1 MFAIV
6 QTGGKQYNVTEGD
19 IIKVEK
25 LSNAVGDK
33 INLEVLL
40 VSSDNKVVA
49 GTPTVK
55 GAEVTAEVLSHGKG
69 DKIVVYKYKPKK
81 NERKKQG
88 HRQPWTDEGSDIVCS
103 AVSTATQMAVCGI
116 NEVLKLNTE
125 TKIKDGY
132 LKFGLSKQDYNNE
145 QAQFILKTMFKTLQ
159 DITRQYGD
167 YVKMEVKR
175 DVY

>member
-40 VSSDNKVVA
+40 VSNDGKVVA

-88 HRQPWTDEGSDIVCS
+88 HRQPWTELKIVS
-103 AVSTATQMAVCGI
+103 
-116 NEVLKLNTE
+116 
-125 TKIKDGY
+125 IK
-132 LKFGLSKQDYNNE
+132 
-145 QAQFILKTMFKTLQ
+145 M
-159 DITRQYGD
+159 
-167 YVKMEVKR
+167 
-175 DVY
+175 

>member
-40 VSSDNKVVA
+40 VSSDGKVVA

-88 HRQPWTDEGSDIVCS
+88 HRQPWTELKIVS
-103 AVSTATQMAVCGI
+103 
-116 NEVLKLNTE
+116 
-125 TKIKDGY
+125 IK
-132 LKFGLSKQDYNNE
+132 
-145 QAQFILKTMFKTLQ
+145 M
-159 DITRQYGD
+159 
-167 YVKMEVKR
+167 
-175 DVY
+175 